1 MLVKDDVSLLGDK
14 FLNETEGLA
23 KIKEENQKLSDQSRI
38 PDQEILE
45 DKKAAVGLTMEP
57 SELIN
62 RIQRINPRIL
72 VELGGAKNA
81 VAIRCVRKNP
91 ETGVDEKAYVTGFY
105 IDHPLLEFSCV
116 LVDNK
121 GLPVREMRGWRSV
134 LLALVRQKL
143 LTLKQ
148 VELMFGKANGQRA
161 ILWDK
166 QTQAE
171 RI

>member
-1 MLVKDDVSLLGDK
+1 MLIKDDSALLGDK
-14 FLNETEGLA
+14 YLNETEGLA
-23 KIKEENQKLSDQSRI
+23 KIKEENQKTTDQSRI

-45 DKKAAVGLTMEP
+45 DKKAAVGLTMDP

-62 RIQRINPRIL
+62 RIQRLNPRIL
-72 VELGGAKNA
+72 VELGGVKNA
-81 VAIRCVRKNP
+81 VAIRYAKKNA
-91 ETGVDEKAYVTGFY
+91 ETGKDEKAYVTGFY
-105 IDHPLLEFSCV
+105 IDHPLLEFSYV
-116 LVDNK
+116 LVDDK

-148 VELMFGKANGQRA
+148 IELTFGKANGQRA

>member
-1 MLVKDDVSLLGDK
+1 MLVKDDSALLGDK
-14 FLNETEGLA
+14 YLNEVEGLA
-23 KIKEENQKLSDQSRI
+23 KIKEENKVLTDKNRI

-45 DKKAAVGLTMEP
+45 DKRAAVGLTMEP

-62 RIQRINPRIL
+62 RIQRLNPKIL
-72 VELGGAKNA
+72 VELGGVKNA
-81 VAIRCVRKNP
+81 VAVRYVKKSE
-91 ETGVDEKAYVTGFY
+91 ETGKDEKVYVTGFY
-105 IDHPLLEFSCV
+105 TDHPLLEFSYV

-134 LLALVRQKL
+134 LLALIRQKL
-143 LTLKQ
+143 LTMKQ
-148 VELMFGKANGQRA
+148 IELIFGKANGQRA